1 MPRLRRRESSPAAPV
16 NRWRQPRPPRPGT
29 GDFRPSGLPID
40 LFVSDKLKAQILQ
53 GDCIDLAQL
62 LSKDERTAYTL
73 QIEETDGSPRLVVGS
88 QNKTKELSWDE
99 WVSHGA
105 SHMRF
110 RSVRSLYST
119 SNILVDTLDRRG
131 TGFMSPEFLK
141 KMADKDASGS
151 DAGGRDAG
159 SEMELTG
166 QSKTILDVM
175 KGLFAE
181 FAQTT
186 DAKIERLS
194 QEVARTKRDR
204 YESDSESESDV
215 SSTECKKR
223 KTDSDPDVLV
233 VQENI
238 NLDETELAFLKR

>member
-1 MPRLRRRESSPAAPV
+1 MAKRLEAESDRESGEECESKVLKLFQDKLGLTRMGASDIEACH
-16 NRWRQPRPPRPGT
+16 RIGKRERQQGT

-62 LSKDERTAYTL
+62 L
-73 QIEETDGSPRLVVGS
+73 I
-88 QNKTKELSWDE
+88 
-99 WVSHGA
+99 
-105 SHMRF
+105 
-110 RSVRSLYST
+110 
-119 SNILVDTLDRRG
+119 DTLDRRG

-223 KTDSDPDVLV
+223 K
-233 VQENI
+233 N
-238 NLDETELAFLKR
+238 